1 MADSDLLQ
9 SFAFWEPFSIEQR
22 QHIAANAKRT
32 QFETGASIFQAG
44 DRSDTMYLIVDG
56 RVKITRADAQGDEI
70 ALSVLSNG
78 QAFGEL
84 AMLSGEPRMA
94 SATTLTP
101 CEFLIIDRSLLA
113 EAISHATPTD
123 ILELFA
129 VFSQQMRAT
138 NEREFQELLS
148 KRTLAAQMEA
158 ERQRSLTQMVA
169 GVAHEINTPLGII
182 ATGLSIVERQL
193 ANDAIVASLITTP
206 AREAMA
212 DVNEAMGLMKG
223 NIERA
228 SKLVQDFKKISVSQ
242 LSDVKEPLNLPG
254 VVNDTIEL
262 AKINFKHSGL
272 VVEIDNQIPIEHQTW
287 LGYRGYLTQIVLNFL
302 SNIERYAYPPGVGGR
317 AVISLREHDDHFVVS
332 VRDFGKGIPFE
343 DQSHVFE
350 PFFTTGRGSGGT
362 GLGLA
367 IVHNLVTD
375 ALKGSLDLEST
386 PGQGTE
392 FRVKF
397 PRVAPD

>member
-1 MADSDLLQ
+1 MTDSSPLPA
-9 SFAFWEPFSIEQR
+9 FAFWEPFSIEQR
-22 QHIAANAKRT
+22 QHLAAHAERSHCAAGT
-32 QFETGASIFQAG
+32 SIFRAG
-44 DRSDTMYLIVDG
+44 DRSDTLYLIADG
-56 RVKITRADAQGDEI
+56 QVKITRTDEQGDEI
-70 ALSVLSNG
+70 ALSVLAKG

-94 SATTLTP
+94 SATTLTA
-101 CEFLIIDRSLLA
+101 CEFLIIDRALLA
-113 EAISHATPTD
+113 EAIGHATPAD

-129 VFSQQMRAT
+129 VFSRQMRAT

-182 ATGLSIVERQL
+182 ATALSIVERQL
-193 ANDAIVASLITTP
+193 ANDAIVSSLVTKP
-206 AREAMA
+206 AREAFA

-223 NIERA
+223 NIDRA

-254 VVNDTIEL
+254 AVNDTLEL

-272 VVEIDNQIPIEHQTW
+272 VVEIDNQIPIEDQTW
-287 LGYRGYLTQIVLNFL
+287 IGYRGYLTQIILNLL
-302 SNIERYAYPPGVGGR
+302 SNVERYAYPRGLGGR
-317 AVISLREHDDHFVVS
+317 AVISLREQGDQFLMS
-332 VRDFGKGIPFE
+332 VRDFGKGIPLD
-343 DQSHVFE
+343 DQAHVFE

-386 PGQGTE
+386 PGQGAE
-392 FRVKF
+392 FRLKF
-397 PRVAPD
+397 PKVVPD

>member
-1 MADSDLLQ
+1 MPDSDLLH

-22 QHIAANAKRT
+22 QHLAAHAKRVRC
-32 QFETGASIFQAG
+32 EAGESIFQAG
-44 DRSDTMYLIVDG
+44 DRSDTLYLIADG
-56 RVKITRADAQGDEI
+56 QVKITRADDQGDEI

-84 AMLSGEPRMA
+84 AMLSGEPRLA

-101 CEFLIIDRSLLA
+101 CDFLIIDRALLA
-113 EAISHATPTD
+113 EAIGQATPTD
-123 ILELFA
+123 IMELFA
-129 VFSQQMRAT
+129 VFSRQMRAT

-193 ANDAIVASLITTP
+193 SNDAIVSSLLTAP
-206 AREAMA
+206 ARAAMD

-242 LSDVKEPLNLPG
+242 LSDVKEPLDLLG
-254 VVNDTIEL
+254 VINDAITL
-262 AKINFKHSGL
+262 TRINFKYSGL
-272 VVEIDNQIPIEHQTW
+272 VVEIECQIPIEQQTW
-287 LGYRGYLTQIVLNFL
+287 IGYRGYLTQIILNLL

-317 AVISLREHDDHFVVS
+317 AVISLREHGDHFVLS
-332 VRDFGKGIPFE
+332 VRDFGKGILLE
-343 DQSHVFE
+343 DRSHVFE

-375 ALKGSLDLEST
+375 ALHGGIDLEST
-386 PGQGTE
+386 PGQGAE
-392 FRVKF
+392 FRLKF
-397 PRVAPD
+397 PKVVPD

>member
-22 QHIAANAKRT
+22 QHIAANAKRVHLK
-32 QFETGASIFQAG
+32 ADVSIFQAG
-44 DRSDTMYLIVDG
+44 DRSETMYLIVEG
-56 RVKITRADAQGDEI
+56 QVKITRADAQGDEI

-94 SATTLTP
+94 SAATLTP
-101 CEFLIIDRSLLA
+101 CEFLIIDRTLLA
-113 EAISHATPTD
+113 EAISHATPVD
-123 ILELFA
+123 VLELFA

-193 ANDAIVASLITTP
+193 ANDAIVTSLLTAP
-206 AREAMA
+206 ARSAMA

-242 LSDVKEPLNLPG
+242 LSDVKEPLNLLG
-254 VVNDTIEL
+254 VVNDTLEL

-272 VVEIDNQIPIEHQTW
+272 IVEIDNQIPIEHQTW
-287 LGYRGYLTQIVLNFL
+287 IGYRGYLTQIVLNLL
-302 SNIERYAYPPGVGGR
+302 SNIERYAYPKGTGGR
-317 AVISLREHDDHFVVS
+317 AIINLHEHDGHFVVS
-332 VRDFGKGIPFE
+332 VRDFGKGIPLV

-375 ALKGSLDLEST
+375 ALHGSIDLEST
-386 PGQGTE
+386 PGQGAE
-392 FRVKF
+392 FRLKF
-397 PRVAPD
+397 PKVVPD